1 MISVIVPVFN
11 VSSFIRRSVRSL
23 LGQTLQDVEFI
34 FVDDASQ
41 DDSIDIVREELNHYP
56 HRKQQV
62 RILRHDTNKGLPA
75 ARNTGMA
82 VATGDY
88 IYHCDSDDY
97 LEPDMLDSLLQVA
110 LDKDADIT
118 YCDFYLS
125 FEKNERYMA
134 NPSYE
139 TADEMLRKGFL
150 GGMMKYNVW
159 NKLIRKSLYTDN
171 HILFPEGHPMGEDMT
186 IIQLAAVSDKV
197 AFVPKALYHYVKL
210 NAGAYSNSYSQ
221 KKLDDIRYNVDRTV
235 DFLQEKFGSC
245 LEKEVSLFKLS
256 IKLPFLISSDKT
268 MYRLWEAWYPEADR
282 YANANP
288 DLPLRTRFLQVM
300 AAKGQWWYVRLYYAL
315 IYKLIYGVIYK

>member
-1 MISVIVPVFN
+1 
-11 VSSFIRRSVRSL
+11 
-23 LGQTLQDVEFI
+23 
-34 FVDDASQ
+34 
-41 DDSIDIVREELNHYP
+41 
-56 HRKQQV
+56 
-62 RILRHDTNKGLPA
+62 
-75 ARNTGMA
+75 
-82 VATGDY
+82 
-88 IYHCDSDDY
+88 
-97 LEPDMLDSLLQVA
+97 MLDSLLQVA

-235 DFLQEKFGSC
+235 DFLQEKFGSS

>member
-1 MISVIVPVFN
+1 M
-11 VSSFIRRSVRSL
+11 
-23 LGQTLQDVEFI
+23 LGQTLQDIEYI

-41 DDSIDIVREELNHYP
+41 DNSIDIVKEELDNYP
-56 HRKQQV
+56 HRQQQV

-235 DFLQEKFGSC
+235 DFLQEKFGSS

>member
-1 MISVIVPVFN
+1 M
-11 VSSFIRRSVRSL
+11 L
-23 LGQTLQDVEFI
+23 EQTLQDIEYI

-41 DDSIDIVREELNHYP
+41 DNSIDIVKEELDNYP

-62 RILRHDTNKGLPA
+62 RILRHDANKGLPA

-82 VATGDY
+82 VATGDF

-110 LDKDADIT
+110 HNKEADIT

-139 TADEMLRKGFL
+139 TAADMLRKGFL
-150 GGMMKYNVW
+150 GGKMKYNVW
-159 NKLIRKSLYTDN
+159 NKLIRKNLYTDN

-186 IIQLAAVSDKV
+186 IIQLAAVADKV

-221 KKLDDIRYNVDRTV
+221 KKLDDIRFNVDRTV
-235 DFLQEKFGSC
+235 IFLQEKFGSS

-268 MYRLWEAWYPEADR
+268 MYRLWETWYPEADR

-288 DLPLRTRFLQVM
+288 DLPLRTRFLQIM
-300 AAKGQWWYVRLYYAL
+300 AAKGQWWYVHLYYTL